1 MNKKGKER
9 GRKEK
14 LNILSKKRTSY
25 LLESFVLFHF
35 IVKAKESPC
44 RFFNKK
50 IAIISQMS
58 GKLYLIATPIGN
70 LKDITLRAIEVLSFV
85 DVLACEDTRKTGLL
99 LQKFEIKNKPQL
111 ISYYEE
117 NESGR
122 IPQLLS
128 FLKEGKNVGLVSN
141 AGTPAISDPG
151 YKLVKTVVENNIE
164 LEVIP
169 GPSSVL
175 NALLLSGLP
184 TDKFLFIG
192 FLPKK
197 EGKRKNVLESL
208 PKQTTIILFESP
220 FRILKTL
227 NDLKLLF
234 GDIKIVICREMT
246 KVHQEVLRDNL
257 SNLISHFGENK
268 PRGEIVICF
277 NLLK

>member
-1 MNKKGKER
+1 M
-9 GRKEK
+9 
-14 LNILSKKRTSY
+14 T
-25 LLESFVLFHF
+25 
-35 IVKAKESPC
+35 
-44 RFFNKK
+44 
-50 IAIISQMS
+50 
-58 GKLYLIATPIGN
+58 GKLFLIATPIGN
-70 LKDITLRAIEVLSFV
+70 LKDITLRAVEALSSV

-99 LQKFEIKNKPQL
+99 LQKLKISNKPQL

-117 NESGR
+117 NELGR
-122 IPQLLS
+122 INQLLG
-128 FLKEGKNVGLVSN
+128 FLKEGKNVGLISS
-141 AGTPAISDPG
+141 AGTPTVSDPG
-151 YKLVKTVVENNIE
+151 YKLVKTVIENNIG

-169 GPSSVL
+169 GPSATL

-234 GDIKIVICREMT
+234 GDMKVVICREMT
-246 KVHQEVLRDNL
+246 KIHQEVLRDNL
-257 SNLISHFGENK
+257 SNLISHFNKNK
-268 PRGEIVICF
+268 PKGEMVVCF